1 MNLSEEE
8 KAELIAAA
16 KTVTAKAY
24 APYSGFRVGA
34 AVLTEM
40 GNIFVGCNVENS
52 SYGMTICAERTAIVS
67 AVTKEGG
74 DLMRIR
80 AIAIA
85 SDPVTFCSPCGACRQ
100 FIYEFGAD
108 AVVIFPG
115 RERIKEVLAR
125 ELLPEGFS
133 WSQNFARD

>member
-1 MNLSEEE
+1 MIKRRS
-8 KAELIAAA
+8 
-16 KTVTAKAY
+16 
-24 APYSGFRVGA
+24 PFYSWA
-34 AVLTEM
+34 
-40 GNIFVGCNVENS
+40 
-52 SYGMTICAERTAIVS
+52 
-67 AVTKEGG
+67 
-74 DLMRIR
+74 D
-80 AIAIA
+80 
-85 SDPVTFCSPCGACRQ
+85 CSPCGACRQ

>member
-1 MNLSEEE
+1 MNISTEE

-16 KTVTAKAY
+16 KSVTVKAY

-52 SYGMTICAERTAIVS
+52 SYGMTICAERAAIVS
-67 AVTKEGG
+67 AVAREGG
-74 DLMRIR
+74 ETMKIR

-85 SDPVTFCSPCGACRQ
+85 SNPVRFCSPCGACRQ

-115 RERIKEVLAR
+115 RDQVQAVLAR

-133 WSQNFARD
+133 WM